1 MRFLV
6 LILRVLSYG
15 YHTLLGLFLLGIGVV
30 GKMSPSTSFYTPA
43 LPGEAESQP
52 IWAIGLGLIA
62 LLTVALSALKDFR
75 PPFVLWTLAAVV
87 LMYRGFFW
95 GDYTYADV
103 DEFKTVLYL
112 FGGSVLAFIGA
123 ALSTGDKR

>member
-30 GKMSPSTSFYTPA
+30 GKMSPATAFYTPA
-43 LPGEAESQP
+43 LPGEAGSQP
-52 IWAIGLGLIA
+52 LWAIGLGLIA

-75 PPFVLWTLAAVV
+75 PPFVLWALAAAV
-87 LMYRGFFW
+87 LMFRGFFW
-95 GDYTYADV
+95 GDYTYSDW
-103 DEFKTVLYL
+103 DDFKWILYF
-112 FGGSVLAFIGA
+112 FGGSIVAFIGA
-123 ALSTGDKR
+123 ALSAGDKR